1 MWNIPSGLRVTDINI
16 LMRITRS
23 SRFWIVTG
31 IIGLIT
37 AAFIAAVF
45 LGFIF
50 LPGYSKPSDR
60 TVSDTDQGI
69 TVTETGRKLT
79 VSLNDKEIWSLPE
92 EVRAQDFLYDDIDG
106 DGRKDLI
113 VLCWKRGRYGK
124 HRPTW
129 VEHDEISWSQH
140 IYIYRIEDD
149 RVIPKWM
156 ASDIGVD
163 AASWEYQNGLLYITD
178 TEGNVTKWKW
188 IHRGLEKM

>member
-45 LGFIF
+45 LGFVF

-60 TVSDTDQGI
+60 TVSDTDLGI

-140 IYIYRIEDD
+140 IYIYRIEGD